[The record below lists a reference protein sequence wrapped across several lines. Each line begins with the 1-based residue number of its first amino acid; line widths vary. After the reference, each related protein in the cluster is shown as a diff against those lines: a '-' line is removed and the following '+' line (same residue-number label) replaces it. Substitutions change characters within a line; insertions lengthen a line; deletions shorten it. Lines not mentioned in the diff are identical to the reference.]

1 MAAVAVHLQ
10 AGRVCGAAVADDGEV
25 LDRHREDYPLAP
37 RSSSL
42 HDDEL
47 TAAVVATVRALR
59 ARGQRATVGVAFE
72 TGVGDAR
79 RVQQALEHV
88 QEQVHVETAARAA
101 AWGEHRLGVLR
112 GNQAPQNSM
121 TVTVGASICGGLILR
136 GRLVR
141 GAQGRAGEIGHL
153 PFVPGG
159 RQCECGLEG
168 CLDRYASAAALVER
182 TRAAQIESAEGGPR
196 LALDVRNAPVDEV
209 ASEIVRDA
217 RNGNELA
224 LGQTAEIG
232 RHLGMGIGR
241 LVKPLSLSEVV
252 LRGSVVDDAGDILLT
267 PAREAMSRTVG
278 QSTDLELRAGLPG
291 DDAVLLGVTDLSLN
305 SH

>member
-1 MAAVAVHLQ
+1 MAAVAVHLK
-10 AGRVCGAAVADDGEV
+10 AGHVSGAAVADNGEV
-25 LDRHREDYPLAP
+25 LGRHRENYPVAP
-37 RSSSL
+37 RSSGPQ
-42 HDDEL
+42 DDDL

-59 ARGQRATVGVAFE
+59 APGQRSTVGVAFE
-72 TGVGDAR
+72 PLVGHVPR
-79 RVQQALEHV
+79 LQHALEHV
-88 QEQVHVETAARAA
+88 QEQVHLETAARAA
-101 AWGEHRLGVLR
+101 AWGEHRFGVLR
-112 GNQAPQNSM
+112 GIQAPQNSM
-121 TVTVGASICGGLILR
+121 TVTVGASIRGGLILR

-141 GAQGRAGEIGHL
+141 GAHGVGGEIGHL

-182 TRAAQIESAEGGPR
+182 TRAAQIETAEGGPP
-196 LALDVRNAPVDEV
+196 LALDVRNGPVDEV
-209 ASEIVRDA
+209 ASEIVRA
-217 RNGNELA
+217 AMNGNEFA

-252 LRGSVVDDAGDILLT
+252 LRGSFVDDAGDILLT

-278 QSTDLELRAGLPG
+278 QSTDVELRAGLLG
-291 DDAVLLGVTDLSLN
+291 DDAVLLGVADLSFKA
-305 SH
+305 H